1 MMEYLANRYAFISA
15 IFSDDGLDEFFGNGE
30 LSPTFFENE
39 ILLSP
44 NAATV
49 CLFKSFEPWLFD
61 FNDFFSP
68 FFKRN

>member
-1 MMEYLANRYAFISA
+1 MSA

-49 CLFKSFEPWLFD
+49 WELRNLLFHYF
-61 FNDFFSP
+61 
-68 FFKRN
+68 